1 MLNTKYRLTA
11 PKRFEAVFED
21 EKIKP
26 DTVVVRP
33 TYLSVCHADQRYYQ
47 GKRPVEV
54 LKKKLPMALIHEGIG
69 RVVYSSSGKY
79 GTGDR
84 VVMIPN
90 TPERQDEY
98 IGENYLKES
107 RFRSS
112 GCDGYMQEFV
122 YMSGDRVLPVAEN
135 IPDEVAS
142 FTELVSVSY
151 HAVRRFIRFSHGRRE
166 RIGIWGDGNLGYI
179 TSLLVKKILPKS
191 HVTVCGISEEKLS
204 DFTFVDEVVLTD
216 EITEKFYVD
225 HALEC
230 VGGSYAEDVIAQII
244 KHINPEGTVA
254 LLGVSEM
261 PPKIPTRMVLE
272 KGIRMFGSSRSGR
285 EDFAGLLDLYKKD
298 GSIPGYLTSLV
309 NEVMEVKNIKD
320 MTDVFEA
327 DARKQVGKIVM
338 KWRG

>member
-21 EKIKP
+21 EKINA

-47 GKRPVEV
+47 GRRPVEV

-69 RVVYSSSGKY
+69 RVVYSSSEEY
-79 GTGDR
+79 HTGDR

-90 TPERQDEY
+90 TPERQDEF
-98 IGENYLKES
+98 ISENYLKES

-112 GCDGYMQEFV
+112 GYDGYMQEFV
-122 YMSGDRVLPVAEN
+122 CTTQDRVLPVTEN

-142 FTELVSVSY
+142 FTEMVSVSY
-151 HAVRRFIRFSHGRRE
+151 HAVKRFIKFSHGRRE

-179 TSLLVKKILPKS
+179 TSLLVKKMLPKS
-191 HVTVCGISEEKLS
+191 HVTVCGINEEKLS

-216 EITEKFYVD
+216 EITDKFYVD
-225 HALEC
+225 HAFEC
-230 VGGSYAEDVIAQII
+230 VGGNYSEDVIAQII
-244 KHINPEGTVA
+244 KYINPEGTAA

-261 PPKIPTRMVLE
+261 PPKISTRLILE
-272 KGIRMFGSSRSGR
+272 KGLKMFGSSRSGR
-285 EDFAGLLDLYKKD
+285 EDFAELLNLYKKD
-298 GSIPGYLTSLV
+298 GSISGYLTSLV
-309 NEVMEVKNIKD
+309 NEVMEVKSLKD

-338 KWRG
+338 EWKG